1 MKRLIRF
8 HSKTFKNNLVKENA
22 PKPAR
27 GYIPE
32 WFMSKEKY
40 LVDENNNKSI
50 EFYKTKDGS
59 VKFVRQRTYKAC
71 PALLDSLSSGY
82 VLSTPCDIEVKKDT
96 KGYSVFVQEDFS
108 SGVNVKNGSFSFI
121 RGENDGFP
129 TPSGHSPVHFVWNTN
144 WFPEVPDG
152 YIALFTHPLNRF
164 DLPFTTI
171 SGIVDCS
178 GYINGGAI
186 PFFIKENFEGV
197 IKAGTPFVQIIPFKN
212 EQWEHENL
220 FYNEEES
227 LAHRKQ
233 MNSEYRIVDVD
244 HDTNYKQKFW
254 SNKTYK

>member
-1 MKRLIRF
+1 MKSLIRF

-59 VKFVRQRTYKAC
+59 VKFVRQRTYKSC

-82 VLSTPCDIEVKKDT
+82 VLSTPCDIEVKKDAE
-96 KGYSVFVQEDFS
+96 GYSVFVQEDFS

-121 RGENDGFP
+121 RGESDGFP
-129 TPSGHSPVHFVWNTN
+129 TPSGHNPVHFVWNTN

-227 LAHRKQ
+227 LAHSKQ
-233 MNSEYRIVDVD
+233 MNLEYSIVDFD

-254 SNKTYK
+254 SRKKFN

>member
-1 MKRLIRF
+1 MKHLIKF
-8 HSKTFKNNLVKENA
+8 HSKTFKNNLSKDTQ
-22 PKPAR
+22 PMPAK
-27 GYIPE
+27 GSMPE
-32 WFMSKEKY
+32 WFTSKDKY
-40 LVDENNNKSI
+40 ILDENNNKSV

-59 VKFVRQRTYKAC
+59 LKFIRKRTYKTC

-82 VLSTPCDIEVKKDT
+82 VLSTPCDIEIIKQGDS
-96 KGYSVFVQEDFS
+96 YEISLAEDFDS
-108 SGVNVKNGSFSFI
+108 EINVKDGAFSFI
-121 RGENDGFP
+121 RGVTDGFP
-129 TPSGHSPVHFVWNTN
+129 TPVGHSPVHFVWNTN
-144 WFPEVPDG
+144 WFPEVPEG
-152 YIALFTHPLNRF
+152 YVALFTHPINRF

-186 PFFIKENFEGV
+186 PFFIREGFQGI

-220 FYNEEES
+220 FYDEEES

-233 MNSEYRIVDVD
+233 MNSDYKVVDVD